1 MHQEEPS
8 LLSHINAV
16 RANALPEGGLSTVI
30 YCGKVQADSDLS
42 AAIQVHQEIVA
53 DEVNKEHVLV
63 TGILMGQGNSILH
76 LLEGPSISI
85 LRILNNLA
93 GHKHFLNSAVQSG
106 NIVYCVEDRPKR
118 FFEHWFSGFVQERK
132 VPSDDIKEEN
142 CTIVAFDLATR
153 LLEIGNILQ
162 REELDDLEFD

>member
-1 MHQEEPS
+1 MF
-8 LLSHINAV
+8 
-16 RANALPEGGLSTVI
+16 
-30 YCGKVQADSDLS
+30 
-42 AAIQVHQEIVA
+42 
-53 DEVNKEHVLV
+53 
-63 TGILMGQGNSILH
+63 QGNSILH
-76 LLEGPSISI
+76 LLEGPSISL

-118 FFEHWFSGFVQERK
+118 FFEHWFSGFLQERK
-132 VPSDDIKEEN
+132 VASDDIKEEN

-162 REELDDLEFD
+162 REELDDLEFDQ

>member
-63 TGILMGQGNSILH
+63 TGILMGQVCNCSGFYPVLIVSPILH
-76 LLEGPSISI
+76 NPSFSI
-85 LRILNNLA
+85 
-93 GHKHFLNSAVQSG
+93 
-106 NIVYCVEDRPKR
+106 R
-118 FFEHWFSGFVQERK
+118 F
-132 VPSDDIKEEN
+132 
-142 CTIVAFDLATR
+142 AT
-153 LLEIGNILQ
+153 GK
-162 REELDDLEFD
+162 